1 MKRKHKLAF
10 VTIVPSPYQRDLFG
24 ALAERDEID
33 LSVYYLEA
41 AVPESPW
48 PEKKLRPFEKIL
60 PGFSVTFGNVRA
72 HMNWPLP
79 DLSEA
84 DVVVLSSYSS
94 FTGQLLM
101 RGKLRDRRWLYWGEQ
116 MRAQAALKHI
126 VQTRLAAPLT
136 KATGIVAI
144 GTAAE
149 QDYRNRFPHVQHCCI
164 PYHCDLTPFLSI
176 QRNSDAQASMTF
188 LFCGQ
193 MIERKAVDVLL
204 LAFDRLISRGM
215 KARLLLVGREA
226 ELPTFM
232 KLVGAETKAR
242 IQYEGFQA
250 PENLPKYFAQADV
263 FVLPSRHDGWGVVV
277 NQALAAGLPI
287 IVSDAVGAGLDY
299 VENGINGARV
309 EAGKVDALY
318 EAMKSLIQNPEMAR
332 EWGIKSRE
340 RARTLTPESGAD
352 KWVHVIETLM
362 SNQR

>member
-1 MKRKHKLAF
+1 
-10 VTIVPSPYQRDLFG
+10 
-24 ALAERDEID
+24 
-33 LSVYYLEA
+33 
-41 AVPESPW
+41 
-48 PEKKLRPFEKIL
+48 
-60 PGFSVTFGNVRA
+60 
-72 HMNWPLP
+72 
-79 DLSEA
+79 
-84 DVVVLSSYSS
+84 
-94 FTGQLLM
+94 
-101 RGKLRDRRWLYWGEQ
+101 
-116 MRAQAALKHI
+116 
-126 VQTRLAAPLT
+126 
-136 KATGIVAI
+136 
-144 GTAAE
+144 
-149 QDYRNRFPHVQHCCI
+149 
-164 PYHCDLTPFLSI
+164 
-176 QRNSDAQASMTF
+176 MTF

-204 LAFDRLISRGM
+204 LAFDRLISSGM

-299 VENGINGARV
+299 VENGINGVRV

-332 EWGIKSRE
+332 EWGVKSRE

-352 KWVHVIETLM
+352 KWVRVVETLM